1 MSVWNRTAPA
11 GSAPLILVNE
21 ITPDKPRAQALVGG
35 AASPRIARA
44 SALAETRGEARGE
57 RRSTGLLANKRIC
70 A

>member
-21 ITPDKPRAQALVGG
+21 ITPDKPRVQALVGG

-44 SALAETRGEARGE
+44 SALAETRGGHGASAKHGSARQQ
-57 RRSTGLLANKRIC
+57 TDLA
-70 A
+70 